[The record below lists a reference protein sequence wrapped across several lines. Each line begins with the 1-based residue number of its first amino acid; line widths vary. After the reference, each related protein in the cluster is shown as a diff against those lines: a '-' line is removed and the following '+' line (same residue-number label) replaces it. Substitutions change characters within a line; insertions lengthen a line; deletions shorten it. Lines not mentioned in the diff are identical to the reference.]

1 MSKIYT
7 PDDREY
13 YEKIASY
20 GHRETLAEVEKWKKK
35 FKKEKIPWTYGT
47 SVKDLST
54 DELYFLCIDIH
65 HEYLRM
71 KKEKE
76 EEKKTKKTKKKTN
89 TY

>member
-7 PDDREY
+7 SDDREY
-13 YEKIASY
+13 YEKIAPY

-65 HEYLRM
+65 HEYSRL
-71 KKEKE
+71 KKGKEK
-76 EEKKTKKTKKKTN
+76 KAKKKADEKN
-89 TY
+89 KGK